1 MKNKYLLVLIFVL
14 SIVAVVSSRDKTASF
29 FDEDN
34 SQALINVY
42 DPDTSSVQDMDL
54 EEYVVGV
61 VAAEMPASFHE
72 EALKAQAIAARS
84 YALYKMEHAK
94 GKFDVIADISNQA
107 FIDEEKM
114 RVKWGDDFEYYYE
127 RVKKC
132 VEATKG
138 QVMRYDG
145 NVIEAF
151 YFAMSNGSTEDSAL
165 VFGEK
170 INYLAAVDSSWDE
183 NVGNFLVINTISKND
198 FCKKLSI
205 DCKTI
210 EITDIKK
217 SSSGRVNTININGKT
232 FKGTEVRQLLGL
244 RSTDF
249 TIELG
254 TDIEITTKG
263 YGHGVGMS
271 QYGANEM
278 AKLGKTYEEILNH
291 YYQNI
296 EINGKSV

>member
-1 MKNKYLLVLIFVL
+1 MRNKYLLLLIFVL
-14 SIVAVVSSRDKTASF
+14 SIVVVLSSRDEAASF
-29 FDEDN
+29 FDDDS

-42 DPDTSSVQDMDL
+42 DPDTSSVKDMAL
-54 EEYVVGV
+54 EEYVIGV

-84 YALYKMEHAK
+84 YALYKMEHAN
-94 GKFDVIADISNQA
+94 GEFDVIADISNQA

-114 RVKWGDDFEYYYE
+114 RVKWGADFQYYYE
-127 RVKKC
+127 RVKKN

-138 QVMRYDG
+138 QVMKYDG
-145 NVIEAF
+145 HVIEAF

-170 INYLAAVDSSWDE
+170 IDYLEAVDSSWDE
-183 NVGNFLVINTISKND
+183 NVGNFLVTNTISKND
-198 FCKKLSI
+198 FCKKLNI
-205 DCKTI
+205 DCKSI
-210 EITDIKK
+210 EIANIKK
-217 SSSGRVNTININGKT
+217 SSSGRVNTIDINGKT
-232 FKGTEVRQLLGL
+232 FKGTEIRQLLGL

-249 TIELG
+249 TIEVAS
-254 TDIEITTKG
+254 DVEITTKG

-271 QYGANEM
+271 QYGANEL
-278 AKLGKTYEEILNH
+278 AKLGKTYEEILKH

-296 EINGKSV
+296 EIDVKSV